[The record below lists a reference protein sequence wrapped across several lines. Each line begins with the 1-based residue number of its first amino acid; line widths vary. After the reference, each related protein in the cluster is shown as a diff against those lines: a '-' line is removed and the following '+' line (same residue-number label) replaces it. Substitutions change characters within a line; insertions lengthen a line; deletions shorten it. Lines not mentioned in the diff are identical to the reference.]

1 MYYKNYIKGK
11 SSSDKSIKK
20 QPEFIEKAIDFVS
33 PVMDDL
39 NSKIDKRLTYTVFD
53 TFMGMLN
60 FRDKINS
67 LVLSELGA
75 YVNGPKNAPAGTKR
89 ISNLL
94 RNKSWSHEDIGAD
107 LSKKAKER
115 LSKKGEEGKQWLMH
129 WDDSVIEKSESWK
142 SEGLCPVFSSKASR
156 LTRIK
161 PGYYKKYGRICV
173 PPKLHWES

>member
-39 NSKIDKRLTYTVFD
+39 NSKMDKRLTYTVFD
-53 TFMGMLN
+53 TFMGILN
-60 FRDKINS
+60 FRDKING

-75 YVNGPKNAPAGTKR
+75 YVNGPKHAPAGTKR

-94 RNKSWSHEDIGAD
+94 RNKSWSHEDIGQIYR
-107 LSKKAKER
+107 KK
-115 LSKKGEEGKQWLMH
+115 
-129 WDDSVIEKSESWK
+129 
-142 SEGLCPVFSSKASR
+142 
-156 LTRIK
+156 
-161 PGYYKKYGRICV
+161 
-173 PPKLHWES
+173 